1 MRLPAVLSYGASSHA
16 IYFDKL
22 GTNTAAESYLNAVA
36 KVTVNGTEY
45 QKSAY
50 TSWLEDNEYGILND
64 TDKYIKLDG
73 TSFDNSGDTTIVIE
87 ADGYKTLTVTVHSDG
102 TYTTSTSDPATEG
115 EKQPVAGID
124 APQPLSASKDSYN
137 DVTIKFTD
145 SNLTSE
151 IEVFANKINAVAVNN
166 GSSEIS
172 YSVEEGYGFF
182 GLSDNSYKI
191 ALDGSDFSIKLADN
205 GFNTSGNS
213 TVTLKAE
220 GYKDLTIT
228 IDKDGN
234 IIK

>member
-1 MRLPAVLSYGASSHA
+1 M
-16 IYFDKL
+16 
-22 GTNTAAESYLNAVA
+22 
-36 KVTVNGTEY
+36 
-45 QKSAY
+45 
-50 TSWLEDNEYGILND
+50 
-64 TDKYIKLDG
+64 
-73 TSFDNSGDTTIVIE
+73 
-87 ADGYKTLTVTVHSDG
+87 
-102 TYTTSTSDPATEG
+102 
-115 EKQPVAGID
+115 AGID

-172 YSVEEGYGFF
+172 YSVEEGHGIF

-191 ALDGSDFSIKLADN
+191 SLDGSNFSIKLADN

-213 TVTLKAE
+213 IVTLKAE

-228 IDKDGN
+228 IGKDGN
-234 IIK
+234 IVE